1 MYITGCR
8 RAAISKYIDRV
19 ATSYRQLQEKAEAEA
34 EVEVEVDVVARYD
47 NCSAEAKQR
56 KLVGNRQAI

>member
-8 RAAISKYIDRV
+8 RAAISKYMDRV
-19 ATSYRQLQEKAEAEA
+19 ATSYRQLQERAEVEV
-34 EVEVEVDVVARYD
+34 EVEVEVDVVARCD

-56 KLVGNRQAI
+56 KPVGNGQAI